1 MLGLRVTL
9 GTFEAGLFPGA
20 IYLLSLWYT
29 RCKCAVYPWEIFML
43 IKIDEVH
50 KRYSSFYLISVI
62 GGSLSGVLAYGFM
75 QMAGLAELAAWKW
88 IFII

>member
-1 MLGLRVTL
+1 VCRVSLGNIH
-9 GTFEAGLFPGA
+9 A
-20 IYLLSLWYT
+20 YL
-29 RCKCAVYPWEIFML
+29 
-43 IKIDEVH
+43 DEVH

-88 IFII
+88 IFSMEGILTCV